1 MAASGRLYHQ
11 SAKQPVLCLGKSKG
25 KRDGLSTQKTKE
37 SAMWYLNA
45 GIDFIEIF
53 VGCILALVVLGAA
66 AWAFTTL
73 SELFM
78 EQPLLVVAA
87 FLLSPVW
94 IPLVIIAVPVWL
106 GYHFLREH
114 DYV

>member
-1 MAASGRLYHQ
+1 
-11 SAKQPVLCLGKSKG
+11 
-25 KRDGLSTQKTKE
+25 
-37 SAMWYLNA
+37 MWYLNA

-66 AWAFTTL
+66 AWAFATFG
-73 SELFM
+73 EFFM
-78 EQPLLVVAA
+78 EQPLLAVAGVV
-87 FLLSPVW
+87 LSPVW
-94 IPLVIIAVPVWL
+94 IPLVIVAVPVWL